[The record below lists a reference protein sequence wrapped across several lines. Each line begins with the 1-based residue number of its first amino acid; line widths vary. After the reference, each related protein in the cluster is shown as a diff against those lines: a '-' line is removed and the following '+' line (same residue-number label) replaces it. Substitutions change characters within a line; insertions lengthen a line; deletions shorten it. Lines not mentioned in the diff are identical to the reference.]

1 MKLFLAAFFALLLP
15 AHALAKDKPFDPREW
30 RGKQAGPATQVLTI
44 GSAHLVLLAKPV
56 TAEML
61 APVLDRLAAWKPD
74 IITHEGISGEQCE
87 TLKQYPARYRG
98 TWDPYCWGT
107 EEAAAATGLSVPA
120 AMAAAEAMLKD
131 WPAAPT
137 SAQRRKLA
145 VLFLAANDRFSAQ
158 VQWLNLPPA
167 ERIAGPDVDAS
178 LLHILNRTGKAR
190 NEAYDI
196 AVALAVRLGHQ
207 RVYAVDDHTADAILG
222 QTPPGYDAAIGRIWT
237 GTRTGP
243 LAEFE
248 MRSADLDSPDKTIA
262 FYRFLN
268 APKTGR
274 AFVEA
279 DHMKAMRDDTPERF
293 GRQYLGWWETR
304 NLRMIA
310 NVRAAFANYPGAHVL
325 NVVGASHKPYYDAY
339 LGMMSDVRVVDAA
352 RVLR

>member
-1 MKLFLAAFFALLLP
+1 MKLFLVALLALLVP
-15 AHALAKDKPFDPREW
+15 AQAPAKDKAFDPRDW
-30 RGKQAGPATQVLTI
+30 HGKQGGRATQVLTI
-44 GSAHLVLLAKPV
+44 GTAHLAQLSKPV

-87 TLKQYPARYRG
+87 TLKQYPARYPG
-98 TWDPYCWGT
+98 TWDIYCWGT
-107 EEAAAATGLSVPA
+107 AEALAATGLSVPA
-120 AMAAAEAMLKD
+120 AMAAAEAMLKE

-190 NEAYDI
+190 NEAYDV

-207 RVYAVDDHTADAILG
+207 RVYAVDDHTADAILA
-222 QTPPGYDAAIGRIWT
+222 QTPPGYGEAMKRIWT
-237 GTRTGP
+237 GPQTGP
-243 LAEFE
+243 LAEFDT
-248 MRSADLDSPDKTIA
+248 RSADLDSADKVIA

-274 AFVEA
+274 ALTEA
-279 DHMKAMRDDTPERF
+279 DHIKAMRDDTPELH
-293 GRQYLGWWETR
+293 GRRYFGWWEVR
-304 NLRMIA
+304 NLRMVA
-310 NVRAAFANYPGAHVL
+310 NVRAAFANRPGARVL

-339 LGMMSDVRVVDAA
+339 MAMMSDVRVVDAEQA
-352 RVLR
+352 LR